1 MKRHAVAL
9 AFGLVAVI
17 AILALFV
24 VDGPAGGIL
33 ALVAMI
39 GFILA
44 CMAALRAR
52 DAGSD
57 ADRTGVAGWF
67 GGWF

>member
-1 MKRHAVAL
+1 VKRHAVKL
-9 AFGLVAVI
+9 AYALVAVI

-33 ALVAMI
+33 ALVALI
-39 GFILA
+39 GFILT
-44 CMAALRAR
+44 CIAALRAQG
-52 DAGSD
+52 AGRD
-57 ADRTGVAGWF
+57 ADRTGLAGWF

>member
-52 DAGSD
+52 EADRD
-57 ADRTGVAGWF
+57 ADRTGLAGWF